1 MTAYT
6 PTDEQLSAL
15 TMAMTGDSFKIVAYA
30 GAGKTTTLKL
40 ISENVRQIPPK
51 RQMPNLSL
59 TRLPPCTTEYYCQ
72 SESATDDPCQI
83 GDGTWFE
90 WH

>member
-40 ISENVRQIPPK
+40 ISENLRGRGLYLAFNKSIANEAQGKFPK
-51 RQMPNLSL
+51 PFTHSL
-59 TRLPPCTTEYYCQ
+59 TAMYHGILLPK
-72 SESATDDPCQI
+72 
-83 GDGTWFE
+83 
-90 WH
+90 